1 MLQIIK
7 KLLLGI
13 VDDIDAG
20 NSNASEEEQIKIISA
35 LRKYTRKD
43 NRWSKYQAYT
53 FLNMSRATFDRYVKD
68 GIIPRGTRTPGHK
81 ELDWSEKEIRK
92 LAKRGIPGRKTNAK

>member
-13 VDDIDAG
+13 VDDIDTG

-43 NRWSKYQAYT
+43 KDWSKYQAYT
-53 FLNMSRATFDRYVKD
+53 FLGISRATFDRYVKD
-68 GIIPRGTRTPGHK
+68 GKIPEGRKKPGHK
-81 ELDWSEKEIRK
+81 ELSWSEKEIRAISK
-92 LAKRGIPGRKTNAK
+92 QGLNRHK

>member
-20 NSNASEEEQIKIISA
+20 NSNASEEEQVKIIKT
-35 LRKYTRKD
+35 LQKYTRKD

-53 FLNMSRATFDRYVKD
+53 FLGISRATFDRYVREGK
-68 GIIPRGTRTPGHK
+68 IPRGKSSPGFK
-81 ELDWSEKEIRK
+81 ELYWSEREIRK
-92 LAKRGIPGRKTNAK
+92 LAKTQLNK

>member
-13 VDDIDAG
+13 VDDIDTG
-20 NSNASEEEQIKIISA
+20 NSNVSEEEQMKIIQA

-43 NRWSKYQAYT
+43 NNWSKYQAYT
-53 FLNMSRATFDRYVKD
+53 FLNMSRATFDRYVRE
-68 GIIPRGTRTPGHK
+68 GIIPQGRHTAGYK
-81 ELDWSEKEIRK
+81 ELSWSEREIRK
-92 LAKRGIPGRKTNAK
+92 LAKTTFKDRKINAK

>member
-13 VDDIDAG
+13 IDDIDSG
-20 NSNASEEEQIKIISA
+20 NSNVSEEDQVKIIKS
-35 LRKYTRKD
+35 LQKYTRKD

-53 FLNMSRATFDRYVKD
+53 FLGISRATFDRYVRD
-68 GIIPRGTRTPGHK
+68 GKIPKGKSAAGFK
-81 ELDWSEKEIRK
+81 ELYWSEREIRK
-92 LAKRGIPGRKTNAK
+92 IAKTKLVP

>member
-1 MLQIIK
+1 MQIIK

-20 NSNASEEEQIKIISA
+20 NSNASEEDQIKIISA

-43 NRWSKYQAYT
+43 NRWSKYQTYT
-53 FLNMSRATFDRYVKD
+53 FLNMSRATFDRYVRD
-68 GIIPRGTRTPGHK
+68 GIIPKGKRTPGHK
-81 ELDWSEKEIRK
+81 ELEWSEKEIRK